1 MKFTLEQ
8 ITQIIKEEIAAVLS
22 EDMDRPDE
30 ELLDLVLDVAK
41 DPINAD
47 YFDLQ
52 DIEDELLSRVRAG
65 MDDIYDEDDVEAAAE
80 YLTNPEVGK
89 LEKLPNGDYKFIPEG

>member
-1 MKFTLEQ
+1 MKFALEQ
-8 ITQIIKEEIAAVLS
+8 IAQIIKEEIAAVLS
-22 EDMDRPDE
+22 EDRDRPDE

-41 DPINAD
+41 DPLNAE

-52 DIEDELLSRVRAG
+52 DIEDYLLNQVRAG
-65 MDDIYDEDDVEAAAE
+65 NIDEYDEDEVVAAAN
-80 YLTNPEVGK
+80 YLVGNND

>member
-1 MKFTLEQ
+1 MKL
-8 ITQIIKEEIAAVLS
+8 TQKRLLNLIKEQVDAVLS
-22 EDMDRPDE
+22 EDMDRPKE

-41 DPINAD
+41 DPLNAD

-52 DIEDELLSRVRAG
+52 DIEDELLSRVQAG

-80 YLTNPEVGK
+80 YLTKPEVGK